1 MSSSSFVVFFVFFF
15 FNFFSG
21 IKKVVKVVSSNPSSS
36 FINHAVSALFLLIAT
51 SAFSPRGGSPRAI
64 VDVNV
69 LLLLLLL
76 LLSHSTTPT
85 ERGQTMGEK
94 KRKVTTVEFF

>member
-36 FINHAVSALFLLIAT
+36 FINHARVSALFLRIDT
-51 SAFSPRGGSPRAI
+51 SAFSPRGGPPRAI

-69 LLLLLLL
+69 LLLLLL
-76 LLSHSTTPT
+76 SRSTTPT